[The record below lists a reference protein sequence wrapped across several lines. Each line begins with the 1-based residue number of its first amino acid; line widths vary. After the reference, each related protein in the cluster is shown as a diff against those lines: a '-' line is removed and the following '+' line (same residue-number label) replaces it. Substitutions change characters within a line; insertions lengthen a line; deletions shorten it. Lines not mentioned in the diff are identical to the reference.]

1 MSKPMP
7 VLPPLDLAS
16 LSIHDLW
23 CLSDLFENLA
33 HTAMNFL
40 NQPRVSDAD
49 SVPSTFAYA
58 LWNDYLH
65 GTNGRIIEEIS
76 RRQPSDRSEADWK
89 AEAIIRHLSQGDSF
103 HEILEAAAEAIRARS
118 RLAA

>member
-23 CLSDLFENLA
+23 CLSNLFENLA

-49 SVPSTFAYA
+49 SVPSTASVGTMPQA
-58 LWNDYLH
+58 LV
-65 GTNGRIIEEIS
+65 R
-76 RRQPSDRSEADWK
+76 
-89 AEAIIRHLSQGDSF
+89 
-103 HEILEAAAEAIRARS
+103 RS
-118 RLAA
+118 R